1 MTDITISLTDS
12 EVKALEAEMA
22 SIQVWADNALKNR
35 ARISGDTI
43 ISKLVAHCNE
53 NEVAMAVGRD
63 AQILQ
68 AFDLELAEKA
78 SDVEAK
84 MLALEK
90 EQAESQVDP
99 ATEMAAAVE

>member
-12 EVKALEAEMA
+12 EVKALEAEMS
-22 SIQVWADNALKNR
+22 SIQDWADNALKNR
-35 ARISGDTI
+35 ARISGDAI
-43 ISKLVAHCNE
+43 IAKLVAHCNE